1 MRRCRWW
8 LSANGYLIRI
18 IVIKWAGGLSTLALD
33 ARRARASFDAC
44 SVAGG
49 RMAMLRRCVERRLL
63 WWLSANG
70 YIIKAIVLKWARDG
84 VADRRARA
92 KAIAL
97 KWARVCFHVWLSVW
111 RLLRLA
117 TLRCRRLW
125 FRSNCRL
132 LKVILW
138 SWPGRLPDQRTGWN
152 CGYEPTTAWDCYDVP
167 TPAFQDLP
175 TPTMVLSPYFR
186 IESFSNGNV
195 SIIPVFH
202 V

>member
-1 MRRCRWW
+1 MAWLHIAMLRRRVVRRRVLRRCRWW
-8 LSANGYLIRI
+8 LSANGWIMRI
-18 IVIKWAGGLSTLALD
+18 LLIKWAGGLSTLAID
-33 ARRARASFDAC
+33 ARRARAIVVAW

-49 RMAMLRRCVERRLL
+49 RKAMCRRRRWL

-70 YIIKAIVLKWARDG
+70 HNIKANG
-84 VADRRARA
+84 
-92 KAIAL
+92 
-97 KWARVCFHVWLSVW
+97 FHGWLSVW

-138 SWPGRLPDQRTGWN
+138 SWLGRLPDQRTGWN
-152 CGYEPTTAWDCYDVP
+152 CGYEPTTAWDCHDVP